1 LKKPI
6 SLKWKIGKYLLAFAI
21 LTVAVIFLFQ
31 VILLEPMYER
41 SKIHSVEEV
50 SDAVIQAIANGN
62 DSNTIMRMAAQSDTC
77 VQTYTSLRNDGSSG
91 TATLAG
97 NGGCMVYSLNN
108 SSVTEYVA
116 LAEANNGSYLTTVTQ
131 SQAYPS
137 ESKNSR
143 NNTDMTDDKGEVKN
157 IIYTRLVSINDEKD
171 IVIVSGILTP
181 LSATTQTLSSQM
193 WYIGVFL
200 VIAIL
205 ILTWLIYKE
214 IAKPLVEINKAAK
227 QIPQGK
233 YEMNPNTNRYLE
245 AQELN
250 ATLTDA
256 AEDIQVADKAKRDLI
271 ANVSHDLR
279 TPLTMIS
286 GYGEMM
292 QDLPEEKTD
301 ENLQVIID
309 ESKRLNALVNDLLD
323 LSKMQSNKIELKEEY
338 VDITTLVETQL
349 RKYDVYV
356 MRDGFN
362 IEKEL
367 GASAIIYADAK
378 RMEQVFN
385 NFMTNAINYSG
396 EQKHIIV
403 REKLMKDRV
412 RIEVQDFGEGID
424 EKNLSK
430 VWDRYY
436 KIDKEH
442 VRVSNGSGIGLSLCH
457 EILEMHHAK
466 YGVESKVGVG
476 STFWFEFPIVR

>member
-1 LKKPI
+1 MQAHPSSEKTDR
-6 SLKWKIGKYLLAFAI
+6 A
-21 LTVAVIFLFQ
+21 
-31 VILLEPMYER
+31 
-41 SKIHSVEEV
+41 V
-50 SDAVIQAIANGN
+50 SDA
-62 DSNTIMRMAAQSDTC
+62 
-77 VQTYTSLRNDGSSG
+77 
-91 TATLAG
+91 
-97 NGGCMVYSLNN
+97 
-108 SSVTEYVA
+108 
-116 LAEANNGSYLTTVTQ
+116 
-131 SQAYPS
+131 
-137 ESKNSR
+137 
-143 NNTDMTDDKGEVKN
+143 DKDQVKN
-157 IIYTRLVSINDEKD
+157 IIYTRIVQINGEND
-171 IVIVSGILTP
+171 IVIVSGVLTP
-181 LSATTQTLSSQM
+181 LSATTQTLSSSM
-193 WYIGVFL
+193 LYISL
-200 VIAIL
+200 LLIAMIIVLTL
-205 ILTWLIYKE
+205 ILYKE
-214 IAKPLVEINKAAK
+214 IAKPLSAINKAAK
-227 QIPQGK
+227 EIPQGK
-233 YEMNPNTNRYLE
+233 YEMDPKTNRYLE

-256 AEDIQVADKAKRDLI
+256 AEDIQAADKAKRDLI

-323 LSKMQSNKIELKEEY
+323 LSKMQGNKIQLVEE
-338 VDITTLVETQL
+338 DMDLTALVETQM

-356 MRDGFN
+356 MRDGFQ

-367 GASAIIYADAK
+367 RDSVMIHADPK

-396 EQKHIIV
+396 TKKHIIV
-403 REKLMKDRV
+403 REKITDGTV

-442 VRVSNGSGIGLSLCH
+442 VRVSNGSGIGLALCK

-466 YGVESKVGVG
+466 YGVDSKVGEG
-476 STFWFEFPIVR
+476 SIFWFAFPIIK

>member
-1 LKKPI
+1 VNI
-6 SLKWKIGKYLLAFAI
+6 
-21 LTVAVIFLFQ
+21 
-31 VILLEPMYER
+31 
-41 SKIHSVEEV
+41 
-50 SDAVIQAIANGN
+50 NGVN
-62 DSNTIMRMAAQSDTC
+62 D
-77 VQTYTSLRNDGSSG
+77 V
-91 TATLAG
+91 
-97 NGGCMVYSLNN
+97 
-108 SSVTEYVA
+108 
-116 LAEANNGSYLTTVTQ
+116 
-131 SQAYPS
+131 
-137 ESKNSR
+137 
-143 NNTDMTDDKGEVKN
+143 
-157 IIYTRLVSINDEKD
+157 
-171 IVIVSGILTP
+171 VIVTGVLTP

-193 WYIGVFL
+193 LYIGSFLIIAIVILTVFL
-200 VIAIL
+200 
-205 ILTWLIYKE
+205 YRE

-233 YEMNPNTNRYLE
+233 YEMDPKTNRYQE

-250 ATLTDA
+250 QTLTDA

-323 LSKMQSNKIELKEEY
+323 LSKMQSNKIELMPQDMDLTDM
-338 VDITTLVETQL
+338 VDTQL
-349 RKYDVYV
+349 KKYDVYV
-356 MRDGFN
+356 MRDGFQ

-367 GASAIIYADAK
+367 GAPAMIHADVK

-396 EQKHIIV
+396 VNKHIIV
-403 REKLMKDRV
+403 REKITKDTV

-442 VRVSNGSGIGLSLCH
+442 VRVSNGSGIGLALCK
-457 EILEMHHAK
+457 EILEMHQAK
-466 YGVESKVGVG
+466 YGVISKTGMG
-476 STFWFEFPIVR
+476 STFWFEFPIVK

>member
-1 LKKPI
+1 MKKQI
-6 SLKWKIGKYLLAFAI
+6 SLKWKIGRYLVGFAI

-31 VILLEPMYER
+31 VVLLEPMYER
-41 SKIHSVEEV
+41 SKIQAVKDV
-50 SDAVIQAIANGN
+50 SEAVIQAVANGN
-62 DSNTIMRMAAQSDTC
+62 DTNTIMRMAAQSDTC
-77 VQTYTSLRNDGSSG
+77 VQTYTSLNSSDSSG
-91 TATLAG
+91 TATIAG
-97 NGGCMVYSLNN
+97 NGGCILYSLNAAD
-108 SSVTEYVA
+108 VTQYVA
-116 LAEANNGSYLTTVTQ
+116 MAQENNGSYLTTILQ
-131 SQAYPS
+131 SQAHPS
-137 ESKNSR
+137 SGKLDRAETQDTK
-143 NNTDMTDDKGEVKN
+143 DQVKN
-157 IIYTRLVSINDEKD
+157 IIYTKIVTINNESAV
-171 IVIVSGILTP
+171 VIVTGVLTP

-193 WYIGVFL
+193 WYIGIFL
-200 VIAIL
+200 IAAIL
-205 ILTWLIYKE
+205 VLTWILYKQ
-214 IAKPLVEINKAAK
+214 IAKPLAEINHAAK

-233 YEMNPNTNRYLE
+233 YEMDPKTNRYQE

-250 ATLTDA
+250 ETLMDA
-256 AEDIQVADKAKRDLI
+256 AQDIQAADKAKRDLI

-323 LSKMQSNKIELKEEY
+323 LSKMQNHKIELVPEDMDLTAM
-338 VDITTLVETQL
+338 VADQL
-349 RKYDVYV
+349 KKYDVYV
-356 MRDGFN
+356 VRDGFS
-362 IEKEL
+362 IEQQL
-367 GASAIIYADAK
+367 GHSVIIHADAK

-396 EQKHIIV
+396 EKKKIIV
-403 REKLMKDRV
+403 REVFDQDTVK
-412 RIEVQDFGEGID
+412 IEVQDFGEGID

-466 YGVESKVGVG
+466 YGAESKVGQG
-476 STFWFEFPIVR
+476 STFWFSFPIVKEQ